1 MTEHVTL
8 HALSFFYGEVTLKE
22 VLFHIELRESAMKEE
37 AKLTLEYYE
46 ENAQSFCLDTQDV
59 DFSIFQLEFMKGL
72 PQGGRILDLGCGS
85 GRDSKAFMKAGYH
98 VTAVDGSFE
107 LSRKASAFIGQP
119 VICATFQEYIP
130 AGNFDG
136 IWACA
141 SLLHLSAEE
150 LAEIIS
156 RMAGSLNQGGIFYVS
171 FKYGE
176 FRGMRKGRFFQD
188 MTEASLKELL
198 QKIPELEILS
208 MKVTSDVRAG
218 REKEKWLNV
227 FLRKV
232 ERASLQH

>member
-1 MTEHVTL
+1 
-8 HALSFFYGEVTLKE
+8 
-22 VLFHIELRESAMKEE
+22 MKEE
-37 AKLTLEYYE
+37 AKLTLKYYE

-85 GRDSKAFMKAGYH
+85 GRDSKAFLQAGYH

-107 LSRKASAFIGQP
+107 LSRKTSAFIGQP
-119 VICATFQEYIP
+119 VICATFQEYVP

-141 SLLHLSAEE
+141 SLLHLPSEE

-156 RMAGSLNQGGIFYVS
+156 RMAGSLNQGGKFYVS

-176 FRGMRKGRFFQD
+176 FRGMRNGRFFQD
-188 MTEASLKELL
+188 MTESSLGELL
-198 QKIPELEILS
+198 KDIPELRVVS
-208 MKVTSDVRAG
+208 MKITGDVRPG
-218 REKEKWLNV
+218 REKELWLNV
-227 FLRKV
+227 LLRRV
-232 ERASLQH
+232 

>member
-1 MTEHVTL
+1 
-8 HALSFFYGEVTLKE
+8 
-22 VLFHIELRESAMKEE
+22 MKEE
-37 AKLTLEYYE
+37 AKLTLKYYE
-46 ENAQSFCLDTQDV
+46 ENAQNFCLDTQNV

-72 PQGGRILDLGCGS
+72 PKGGRILDLGCGS
-85 GRDSKAFMKAGYH
+85 GRDSKAFLQAGYH
-98 VTAVDGSFE
+98 VTAVDASSE
-107 LSRKASAFIGQP
+107 LCRRASEFIGQS
-119 VICATFQEYIP
+119 VICSTFQEYVP

-141 SLLHLSAEE
+141 SLLHLPAEE

-156 RMAGSLNQGGIFYVS
+156 RMAGSLNQGGCFYVS
-171 FKYGE
+171 FKYGT

-198 QKIPELEILS
+198 QNIPELEILS

-227 FLRKV
+227 FLRKS
-232 ERASLQH
+232 ERTLLQH